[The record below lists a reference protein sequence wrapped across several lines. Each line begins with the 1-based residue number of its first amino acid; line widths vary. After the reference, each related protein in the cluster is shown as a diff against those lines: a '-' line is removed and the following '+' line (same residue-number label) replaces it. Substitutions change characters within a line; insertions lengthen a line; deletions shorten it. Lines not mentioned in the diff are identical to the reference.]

1 MNVNIIISMETLMT
15 IMMTKPMLILKLA
28 MQDFCWAEQGFSVMS
43 PFYSELA
50 LLLDDKFRAATK
62 IVRTQFIQDLLNP
75 AIVKMLD
82 FLDVFLLFQFA
93 NKDAKTSRE
102 AEAVWSYV
110 QVKYNLVKS

>member
-1 MNVNIIISMETLMT
+1 
-15 IMMTKPMLILKLA
+15 MLILKLA

-62 IVRTQFIQDLLNP
+62 IVRTQCIQDLLNP
-75 AIVKMLD
+75 AIVKILD
-82 FLDVFLLFQFA
+82 FLDVFLLFQVA

-102 AEAVWSYV
+102 AEAVWNYV
-110 QVKYNLVKS
+110 QVKYNLVKT